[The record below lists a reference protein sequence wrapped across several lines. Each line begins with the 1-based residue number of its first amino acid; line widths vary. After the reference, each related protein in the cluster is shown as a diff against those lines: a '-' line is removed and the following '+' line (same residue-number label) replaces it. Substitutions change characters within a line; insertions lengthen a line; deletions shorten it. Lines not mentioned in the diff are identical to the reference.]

1 MIHSKVTVVFCGE
14 EHSVSPEA
22 GLPIGRTGDLEIDDN
37 PYLHRTFLV
46 VSFDNGFWWL
56 SNTGSTLTAT
66 VADEQGLF
74 QAWLSP
80 GARIPLAMKT
90 LVVWFTAG
98 PTTYDFEI
106 HVASPVFQS
115 VTSDLP
121 ETGTRGPGDDAGAAT
136 VGRVS
141 LTPDQ
146 RLLVVALCEPFL
158 LRREAGTSQ
167 IPSSAAAAQRLGW
180 TLTRFNRKL
189 DNVCQKLADAGTRG
203 LHGGVGKLATN
214 RKARLVEHALSTKLV
229 SEDDLVLLQGLD
241 APDVA
246 TDVTRDVGTTS
257 TTSTTQSINRSTPDS
272 EKVAGTPVVAAEQG
286 ST

>member
-14 EHSVSPEA
+14 EHSVSPES
-22 GLPIGRTGDLEIDDN
+22 GLTIGRSGDLEIDDN

-115 VTSDLP
+115 VTSDP
-121 ETGTRGPGDDAGAAT
+121 VETGLDSAEDVGAAT

-146 RLLVVALCEPFL
+146 KLLVVALCEPFL

-167 IPSSAAAAQRLGW
+167 IPSSAAAAERLGW

-203 LHGGVGKLATN
+203 LHGGVGKLASN
-214 RKARLVEHALSTKLV
+214 RKARLVEHALSTKIV
-229 SEDDLVLLQGLD
+229 SEDDLGLLQGL
-241 APDVA
+241 
-246 TDVTRDVGTTS
+246 GTTEVASTSRSHS
-257 TTSTTQSINRSTPDS
+257 TTDSTTDS

-286 ST
+286 RT

>member
-14 EHSVSPEA
+14 EHSVSPES
-22 GLPIGRTGDLEIDDN
+22 GLTIGRSGDLEIDDN
-37 PYLHRTFLV
+37 PYLHRTFLA

-90 LVVWFTAG
+90 LVGWVTAG

-115 VTSDLP
+115 VTSDP
-121 ETGTRGPGDDAGAAT
+121 VETGLDSAEDVGAAT

-146 RLLVVALCEPFL
+146 KLLVVALCEPFL

-167 IPSSAAAAQRLGW
+167 IPSSAAAAERLGW

-189 DNVCQKLADAGTRG
+189 DNVCQKLADAVTRG
-203 LHGGVGKLATN
+203 LHGGVGKLASN

-229 SEDDLVLLQGLD
+229 SEDDLGLLQGLGTT
-241 APDVA
+241 DVA
-246 TDVTRDVGTTS
+246 STSRSHS
-257 TTSTTQSINRSTPDS
+257 TTDSTTDS

-286 ST
+286 RT

>member
-22 GLPIGRTGDLEIDDN
+22 GLTIGRSGDLEIDDN

-115 VTSDLP
+115 VTSDP
-121 ETGTRGPGDDAGAAT
+121 VETGLDSADDVGAAT

-146 RLLVVALCEPFL
+146 KLLVLALCEPFL

-167 IPSSAAAAQRLGW
+167 IPSSSAAAERLGW

-203 LHGGVGKLATN
+203 LHGGVGKLASN
-214 RKARLVEHALSTKLV
+214 RKARLVEHGLSTKLV
-229 SEDDLVLLQGLD
+229 SEDDLALLQGLGTT
-241 APDVA
+241 DVA
-246 TDVTRDVGTTS
+246 TGDAS
-257 TTSTTQSINRSTPDS
+257 TTRTHSTTDSTTDS

-286 ST
+286 RT